1 MKDIYIVS
9 LLLLL
14 THMHVRQSNISAK
27 LKFKVLRNCIIYCTC
42 ILVPGGKTTGLLIKL
57 MYMLGVTVKVTVI
70 SRLLT
75 AERYTGMDSLL
86 GKFSS
91 VNENLALKKPRRAE
105 MKKSHYFESLL
116 HMEE

>member
-1 MKDIYIVS
+1 MYVS
-9 LLLLL
+9 
-14 THMHVRQSNISAK
+14 QISQQNLN
-27 LKFKVLRNCIIYCTC
+27 LKYLEIDYTC

-91 VNENLALKKPRRAE
+91 VNVNLALKKPRRAE
-105 MKKSHYFESLL
+105 MKSHIILSHYYT
-116 HMEE
+116 